1 MESFMFAPVELL
13 RKGQANE
20 VSQVGPHHPQHSSLS
35 PPGQRC
41 LSLPSLLS
49 LLWDFVFLT
58 VASCRVLIESNEN
71 RQRLPPAPTRRK
83 PYIDTS
89 LPFLL
94 LCSRR
99 KPIYSQAVVATYVY
113 IMTSGAPM
121 QPRKRKTSLP
131 ARVFAPRAPN

>member
-49 LLWDFVFLT
+49 LLWDFVLPHGCQLPRADRIKRKSPATAARADPAHAPHRPRGMVVSGLGRFRLSLS
-58 VASCRVLIESNEN
+58 AAA
-71 RQRLPPAPTRRK
+71 RLP
-83 PYIDTS
+83 
-89 LPFLL
+89 
-94 LCSRR
+94 
-99 KPIYSQAVVATYVY
+99 
-113 IMTSGAPM
+113 
-121 QPRKRKTSLP
+121 
-131 ARVFAPRAPN
+131 

>member
-49 LLWDFVFLT
+49 LLWDFV
-58 VASCRVLIESNEN
+58 
-71 RQRLPPAPTRRK
+71 LPHGCQLPRADRIKRKSPATAARAV
-83 PYIDTS
+83 TA
-89 LPFLL
+89 
-94 LCSRR
+94 
-99 KPIYSQAVVATYVY
+99 QAVHGPFSALLT
-113 IMTSGAPM
+113 TLLAA
-121 QPRKRKTSLP
+121 KTHL
-131 ARVFAPRAPN
+131 